1 MSHSG
6 AAGGRITSTDVDC
19 PTGAAASLK
28 YANPQDLPSYPTAG
42 LKNTSSAAGAAAS
55 LGWANQKS
63 FEHWKPDP
71 SASAATAALHAK
83 DYKMAPSWQPEASSS
98 GAKAALLAHR
108 DAGKNE
114 AWQPEASSPWG
125 NSAATQAFKKYG
137 AGTLSPQLD
146 YGYTALGRKGSLMA
160 ATGAMSNGRKRAE
173 SSPLVIPKLET
184 YPDEHNASSNALRAA
199 TSAHRQSSRGEIS
212 PEGGSSPYTN
222 MPREMYTSH
231 PPVAPEVQ
239 EKNRNDSLHA
249 SAVAMAQGMYKRQ
262 QKQLEADTNAQ
273 SQRAA
278 NAAHG
283 RTDSISSIGGEAEPM
298 RFNNLQEAAHKLA
311 QERLAKLHDEHAKN
325 REYLDYYGNNKQPSR
340 LSIRG
345 RTRRRASSDGKL
357 YEDREQSDKIR
368 SQMSIFTQNIN
379 QIDAKKQRQDREA
392 LLAAAQ
398 RNVTQKLHG
407 MDEKVFADTGKVA
420 PSLLNEWEL
429 KAHAAAQANSTSRME
444 NYGKVNIGGGKFV
457 DQAEVD
463 LIAQRNVQPV
473 LDKLNREAEA
483 EHERQAGLKA
493 DQELQASK
501 AAEKKQR
508 EKETKEINK
517 KLKRTTIP
525 FISHVFMLTLH
536 RTRQRRGKDSES

>member
-1 MSHSG
+1 
-6 AAGGRITSTDVDC
+6 
-19 PTGAAASLK
+19 
-28 YANPQDLPSYPTAG
+28 
-42 LKNTSSAAGAAAS
+42 
-55 LGWANQKS
+55 
-63 FEHWKPDP
+63 
-71 SASAATAALHAK
+71 
-83 DYKMAPSWQPEASSS
+83 MAPSWQPEASSS